1 MDEFTSVVQSNISSL
16 RRQQNEFLEKVNS
29 VPKIIPQ
36 PQYVSVSQSP
46 SPYQSSDSS
55 PRSPPPSPIKNNIEK
70 SNMNIPSMP
79 SMPSMSSMSS
89 MSSMDNMDNI
99 PILEILMP
107 MPMQMS
113 QKYNKSTMVIEED
126 NDDDLDKL
134 LESEYKE
141 LSNN

>member
-1 MDEFTSVVQSNISSL
+1 MDEFTSVVQTNISSL

-55 PRSPPPSPIKNNIEK
+55 PKSPPPSPNKNNIEI
-70 SNMNIPSMP
+70 NNMNTMNIPSM
-79 SMPSMSSMSS
+79 S
-89 MSSMDNMDNI
+89 NI

-107 MPMQMS
+107 MQMSQMS
-113 QKYNKSTMVIEED
+113 QKSNKSTMVIEED